1 MIFFSLC
8 AFTKVVKLYYCKNK
22 NKEQIYKTNKILLVL
37 QNYILY

>member
-22 NKEQIYKTNKILLVL
+22 NKEQIYKTNKILLVS